1 MPHLQLKD
9 VPQGLHDALRSRAGA
24 DGVSMREYVLRLI
37 EADLGRPATWAET
50 LDRLGSVPP
59 AGPGSPR
66 GAELVRRGREER
78 DERLGSSE
86 HERLG
91 S

>member
-37 EADLGRPATWAET
+37 EADLGRPASWEET
-50 LDRLGSVPP
+50 LAGLGATSSRPVD
-59 AGPGSPR
+59 GPR
-66 GAELVRRGREER
+66 GAELVRLGREER
-78 DERLGSSE
+78 DARN
-86 HERLG
+86 RV
-91 S
+91 